1 MDEIG
6 LDNSSQS
13 TPITTGTSTPNNHVS
28 ASNVSVER
36 NFNLS
41 TESHGTSPIFSNAEE
56 FDQLTLSADNAEEFE
71 QLTLSATEALKTK
84 LNALDD
90 FTFKRKNSVQAAS
103 SRIFSRPESPMKKK
117 NNSEAGYSSSN
128 LRKHNYD
135 EFDSDFADWSI
146 EGTGRRVAY
155 EDFTTIDWIH
165 DFAKERARQRI
176 LRQQNGLVG
185 QLRLIFDAMEGW
197 IVVLAVGVISGILAA
212 VIDVTS
218 EWLSDIKE
226 GYCKTAFY
234 LNRKNCCW
242 GYNDDHASC
251 VEWVRW
257 TTALQ
262 AKSATAEFWTNYL
275 FYIIFSTTFATI
287 AAFLV
292 KCYSPYSPGSGI
304 PEIKTILGGFV
315 IRKFLGWWTLIIKS
329 IGVCLIAA
337 SSLCLGKEGPLIH
350 LACCCGNIIPQIFP
364 KFRYNEAKK
373 REVLSAAAAAG
384 VSVAFGAP
392 IGGVLFSLEEVSYY
406 FPFRTMWRS
415 FFCAMVAA
423 VALASMNP
431 YRTGKL
437 VLFQVVYDRD
447 WHGFDL
453 IFFSLLGIMGG
464 LYGAL
469 FIRMNLKVAVFRKDS
484 WLRHF
489 SVQEVIVMAFFTS
502 IVSYLNIYMR
512 VNPSELVANLF
523 RECEGGDYHSLCNYT
538 DHWEPTLL
546 LLIASFLKFFLTT
559 VTFGLKVPAGVWLP
573 SIAIGACFGRAVGLM
588 VHAWHRHYPGFW
600 LFASCEP
607 DTECITPGMY
617 AMVGAAATFGGVT
630 RMTVSLVVIMFELT
644 GALTYVLPIMI
655 AVMISKWVGDAFVK
669 EGIYDGWIRIN
680 EYPFLDSKEDYVYNT
695 LASQYMTRVEDL
707 MVITA
712 TGHTLDSLDELLND
726 TDYKGFPVIN
736 NVKNML
742 LTGYISRSELRYAM
756 DKAKKKPGISLMSPC
771 YFSSNLP
778 LLDST
783 AFIDFRPWMDQTP
796 ITISPKFPME
806 MTIELFRKMGLRYI
820 LVTKNGQL
828 LGLITKK
835 DVLRHLS
842 AIRHPD
848 IVNTEDSREQ
858 QNYMILSERRMSGL
872 TNDFGTV

>member
-6 LDNSSQS
+6 LESSSLS
-13 TPITTGTSTPNNHVS
+13 TPITTGSSTPHNHVS
-28 ASNVSVER
+28 ASNVSVVRSFTPSE
-36 NFNLS
+36 
-41 TESHGTSPIFSNAEE
+41 ESQGTSPIF
-56 FDQLTLSADNAEEFE
+56 DNAEEFE
-71 QLTLSATEALKTK
+71 QMTFSAAEALKAK
-84 LNALDD
+84 LTGLDD
-90 FTFKRKNSVQAAS
+90 FTFKRKNSSRTTS
-103 SRIFSRPESPMKKK
+103 SRIFSRPESPLKKK
-117 NNSEAGYSSSN
+117 YIAETGYTSTS
-128 LRKHNYD
+128 LRKHDD
-135 EFDSDFADWSI
+135 EFDTDFADWSM

-155 EDFTTIDWIH
+155 DNFTTIDWIH
-165 DFAKERARQRI
+165 DFAKERARQRK
-176 LRQQNGLVG
+176 LRHQKGIGG

-212 VIDVTS
+212 VITITT
-218 EWLSDIKE
+218 EWLNDIKE
-226 GYCKTAFY
+226 GYCKTGFY

-242 GYNDDHASC
+242 GYDDDRESC

-257 TTALQ
+257 TTAFQ
-262 AKSATAEFWTNYL
+262 AKSAAAEFWTNYL
-275 FYIIFSTTFATI
+275 IYIIFSTTFATI
-287 AAFLV
+287 AAYLV
-292 KCYSPYSPGSGI
+292 KSYSSYSTGSGI

-315 IRKFLGWWTLIIKS
+315 IRKFLGWWSLIIKS
-329 IGVCLIAA
+329 IGVCLVAA

-350 LACCCGNIIPQIFP
+350 LACCCGNIIPRIFP
-364 KFRYNEAKK
+364 KFRYNE
-373 REVLSAAAAAG
+373 
-384 VSVAFGAP
+384 VAFGAP

-437 VLFQVVYDRD
+437 VLFQVVYDRE
-447 WHGFDL
+447 WHGFDM
-453 IFFSLLGIMGG
+453 IFFALLGIMGG

-484 WLRHF
+484 WLRYF
-489 SVQEVIVMAFFTS
+489 SVQEVIIISLFTS

-523 RECEGGDYHSLCNYT
+523 RECEGGDYHNLCNYT
-538 DHWEPTLL
+538 NHWEPTLL
-546 LLIASFLKFFLTT
+546 LLIASILKFFLTA

-588 VHAWHRHYPGFW
+588 VHAWQKYNPGFW

-655 AVMISKWVGDAFVK
+655 AGMEIIKRNLLRQILLLILLLNSLVMISKWVGDAFDK

-712 TGHTLDSLDELLND
+712 TGHTLESLDELLKD
-726 TDYKGFPVIN
+726 TDYKGFPVVN

-756 DKAKKKPGISLMSPC
+756 DKAKKKPGISLLSPC
-771 YFSSNLP
+771 YFSNLP
-778 LLDST
+778 ILDST
-783 AFIDFRPWMDQTP
+783 AFIDFKPWMDQTP

-820 LVTKNGQL
+820 LITQHGQL

-848 IVNTEDSREQ
+848 VVNSEDPQEQ
-858 QNYMILSERRMSGL
+858 PKYMMLSE
-872 TNDFGTV
+872 